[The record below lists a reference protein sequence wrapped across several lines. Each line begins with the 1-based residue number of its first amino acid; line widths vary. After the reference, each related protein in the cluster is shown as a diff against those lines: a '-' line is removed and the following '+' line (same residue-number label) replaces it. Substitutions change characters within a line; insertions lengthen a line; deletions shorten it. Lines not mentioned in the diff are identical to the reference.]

1 MLFDLT
7 PILQS
12 IDSATRKCGATTLI
26 TIDGPAGSGKTT
38 LAAEISEA
46 LAANGQKSTTIHM
59 DSLYDGWEKA
69 LTSSTTTMLR
79 KKVIPALQE
88 GDDFALPYFDWLINS
103 FGPEENYRA
112 APITILE
119 GVGAGQ
125 AAVREFTSVAIWI
138 EAPLHVSLERVL
150 ERDGYDIEGPLKGFK
165 KAELVHFA
173 QEGTKAAADHT
184 LYNG

>member
-1 MLFDLT
+1 M
-7 PILQS
+7 
-12 IDSATRKCGATTLI
+12 
-26 TIDGPAGSGKTT
+26 
-38 LAAEISEA
+38 
-46 LAANGQKSTTIHM
+46 
-59 DSLYDGWEKA
+59 
-69 LTSSTTTMLR
+69 
-79 KKVIPALQE
+79 
-88 GDDFALPYFDWLINS
+88 INS